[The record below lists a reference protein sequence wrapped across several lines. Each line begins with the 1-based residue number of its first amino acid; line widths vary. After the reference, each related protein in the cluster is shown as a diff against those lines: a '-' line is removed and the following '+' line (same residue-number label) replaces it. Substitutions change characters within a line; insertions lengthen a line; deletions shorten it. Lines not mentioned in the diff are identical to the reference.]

1 MSHVVTEITSHL
13 ARSVMREDA
22 PRGPV
27 IDHLARAAYEG
38 HGIGLYGRSWDELGD
53 AQKERWRWTVCAVLL
68 EARNGADAR

>member
-1 MSHVVTEITSHL
+1 MTHVVTEITSHL

-27 IDHLARAAYEG
+27 IDQLAKAAYEG
-38 HGIGLYGRSWDELGD
+38 HGIGLYGRSWDDLGD

-68 EARNGADAR
+68 AVPSGVDVR